1 MMGNLDDLGVLT
13 KAAQEADAVVNA
25 ANAEDRASAE
35 TLVAALA
42 GSRKTLIQ
50 TSGSS
55 IGADLSEG
63 KGGCTVYDEDSQFTP
78 PCPVG
83 HHGLRSINWL

>member
-1 MMGNLDDLGVLT
+1 MMGNLDDLDVLT

-55 IGADLSEG
+55 IGADLSKG

>member
-1 MMGNLDDLGVLT
+1 LLTQQTPKTEHQLNLFT
-13 KAAQEADAVVNA
+13 
-25 ANAEDRASAE
+25 
-35 TLVAALA
+35 ALA

-55 IGADLSEG
+55 IIADLSEG
-63 KGGCTVYDEDSQFTP
+63 KGGGTVYDEDSQFTP